1 MCFGINIY
9 VWLFRNSHNVLKIY
23 LSWMQI
29 GLINILILINLIL
42 IIYVFIRSYIDK
54 KENNKVH
61 NDSSLV
67 SNRRKINFE

>member
-1 MCFGINIY
+1 
-9 VWLFRNSHNVLKIY
+9 
-23 LSWMQI
+23 MQI